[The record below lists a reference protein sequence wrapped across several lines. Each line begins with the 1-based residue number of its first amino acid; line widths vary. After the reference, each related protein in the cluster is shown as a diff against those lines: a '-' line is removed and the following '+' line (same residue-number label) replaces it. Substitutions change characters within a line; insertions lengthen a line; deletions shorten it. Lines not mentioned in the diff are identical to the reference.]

1 MDFHGPITPTIK
13 HGNKYIISL
22 TDVLSKFVIAKAV
35 RDCTASTAAR
45 FLTEEVILKYG
56 TPKCI
61 LTDNGTHFTAAMMTE
76 LFKKIGITHLYS
88 TPYHPMTNGQI
99 ERFNATMD
107 AKIAA
112 LSNDKHTD
120 WDEQLPFPLVTL
132 SQDPEHKE
140 KLNQYVST
148 LTEQAKT
155 KILKQQGHY
164 KERYDRHRTN
174 PNHKIGDLVL
184 IKILTMRNKYVKKK
198 VEQNNKY
205 KALYENG
212 ECSKFELSSSLFTQ
226 FYINRE
232 TSIGVLN
239 DLIDYAYCIQT
250 YSIDTEDQLQQPPTP
265 SEPALIQIQFVH
277 EKDPSIIILI
287 ETHHLPPERSSKFD
301 KIKQLCQTI
310 LSSNNIVSFWGDP
323 KVELSKFTRFNL
335 FDNDDI
341 QRMVPKNIQADFKA
355 WFNCTYPTSTHCK
368 DEPNDIYSLQAAIY
382 LAFNEWLDKRL
393 TLANWGCGIDWS
405 LKTYL
410 SSNNMHDQQS
420 RIIQDEEEI
429 RTLMTTYASNDCL
442 AVAKLYQ
449 TMESCKSS
457 KVILENRNLTTLD
470 HEQME
475 TSQQPEPLSN
485 DHNDTVVVHVLHERH
500 TVDNIMEIDE
510 PKVDILSPVHEQHN
524 NILDELE
531 DISDDESEDVPNNEP
546 QRLIQHSVSPQEEIR
561 PTTSTHNL
569 PLSTTTHGISSRSKL
584 TKTQRNNLK
593 KRANRYKFEI
603 IRQIYSKFTI
613 TNVKQI
619 LTDMNIYWVNVNIV
633 GNTLFLGL
641 KNDTIRQRVDQQLQQ
656 DMFTKEH
663 YERLEKKRQR
673 RHHHHRHH

>member
-1 MDFHGPITPTIK
+1 MSRFHRQK
-13 HGNKYIISL
+13 NYS
-22 TDVLSKFVIAKAV
+22 
-35 RDCTASTAAR
+35 ST
-45 FLTEEVILKYG
+45 
-56 TPKCI
+56 
-61 LTDNGTHFTAAMMTE
+61 
-76 LFKKIGITHLYS
+76 
-88 TPYHPMTNGQI
+88 
-99 ERFNATMD
+99 
-107 AKIAA
+107 
-112 LSNDKHTD
+112 SNR
-120 WDEQLPFPLVTL
+120 QQTL
-132 SQDPEHKE
+132 SSNNKSQSNETRNYQHHHRYTSPLE
-140 KLNQYVST
+140 KLDKLNN
-148 LTEQAKT
+148 
-155 KILKQQGHY
+155 
-164 KERYDRHRTN
+164 R
-174 PNHKIGDLVL
+174 
-184 IKILTMRNKYVKKK
+184 YVKKK

-310 LSSNNIVSFWGDP
+310 LSSNNIASCWGDP

-368 DEPNDIYSLQAAIY
+368 DGPNDIYSLQAAIY

-405 LKTYL
+405 LKAYL

-429 RTLMTTYASNDCL
+429 RTLMTTYASNDCF

-449 TMESCKSS
+449 MMESCKSS

-524 NILDELE
+524 NILDERE
-531 DISDDESEDVPNNEP
+531 DISDDEPEDVPDNEP
-546 QRLIQHSVSPQEEIR
+546 QRLIQHSVSPHEEIR